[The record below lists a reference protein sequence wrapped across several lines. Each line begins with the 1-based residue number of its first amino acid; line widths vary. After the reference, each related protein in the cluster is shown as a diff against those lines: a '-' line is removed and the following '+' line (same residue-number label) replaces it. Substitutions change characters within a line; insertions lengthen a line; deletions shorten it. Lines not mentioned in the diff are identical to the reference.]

1 MGWFLAL
8 KTDGK
13 VFPFLKTTEN
23 RIIIPF
29 EFSHNPNFKFRLDG
43 WTVYVTQPI
52 VNPDGIVWQE
62 TKWSD
67 LEEIKE
73 MNLCITPNVDKQMEY
88 RNSLVGRT
96 LEINGKQY
104 KIDHIVQHLH
114 CLTRYSIYNLE
125 TKKWSDIEYND
136 KEWSQPAKL
145 IEI

>member
-1 MGWFLAL
+1 MGWFLGL
-8 KTDGK
+8 KTDGN
-13 VFPFLKTTEN
+13 VFPFLKTSDQ

-52 VNPDGIVWQE
+52 VLDGISWQE
-62 TKWSD
+62 TKWCD

-73 MNLCITPNVDKQMEY
+73 MKLCITPNVDKQMEY
-88 RNSLVGRT
+88 RKNLVGRL
-96 LEINGKQY
+96 LEINGEQY
-104 KIDHIVQHLH
+104 KIDNIVQHLH

-125 TKKWSDIEYND
+125 TKKWTDIEYND
-136 KEWSQPAKL
+136 KEWSRPAKL